1 ASGVSDT
8 EELTTS
14 TFSFVPVSVRMTSDV
29 LCIALSATCASNSV
43 LLACL
48 TLSTLPNPTSVLV
61 VPALICDTVK
71 PSNVSA
77 SAASNG
83 THCVPFQY
91 FIFAIYHTPV
101 STHNW
106 FNAGLEGAI

>member
-1 ASGVSDT
+1 
-8 EELTTS
+8 ELTTS
-14 TFSFVPVSVRMTSDV
+14 TFSFVLVSVRITSDV
-29 LCIALSATCASNSV
+29 LCIALSATCASNSATCASNSV

-71 PSNVSA
+71 PSKVSA
-77 SAASNG
+77 LAASNG

-91 FIFAIYHTPV
+91 FIFGIYHTPV
-101 STHNW
+101 STQSW
-106 FNAGLEGAI
+106 FNAGLGGAI